1 MPTPTD
7 LIVRL
12 NRIEGQVQAL
22 KAALLERG
30 TTDADCT
37 QTLYQVKAAA
47 NALKRFGEAFT
58 REYARHCLAENMG
71 RARLAHHIDG
81 IISSAFA
88 LS

>member
-1 MPTPTD
+1 MPTSTD

-22 KAALLERG
+22 KAALERG
-30 TTDADCT
+30 AADADCA

-58 REYARHCLAENMG
+58 REYARHCLAENMS